1 MLKTHEIPLM
11 GLVRCILGA
20 FGFLVLALALAL
32 MAREAWLAL
41 HGQWLRLLTSGLLLV
56 VSAGGVSLLRSAIRG
71 RLSVRSYH
79 SR

>member
-1 MLKTHEIPLM
+1 MLKTHEIPPT
-11 GLVRCILGA
+11 GLVRFILSA

-32 MAREAWLAL
+32 MAREVWLAL
-41 HGQWLRLLTSGLLLV
+41 NGQWLRLLTSGLLLV
-56 VSAGGVSLLRSAIRG
+56 VSAGGASLLRSAIRG